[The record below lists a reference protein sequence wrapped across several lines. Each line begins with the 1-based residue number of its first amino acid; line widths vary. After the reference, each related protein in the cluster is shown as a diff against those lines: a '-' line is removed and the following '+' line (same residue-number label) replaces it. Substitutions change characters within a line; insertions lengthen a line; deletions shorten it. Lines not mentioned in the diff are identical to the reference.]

1 MQIGPNIGVVDS
13 RLRLC
18 NLETGNPVPSDET
31 RVPNSQSWSSGSGSG
46 GQNNNRKSLPMM
58 NWQVEMN
65 SMMHLLA
72 PPDPICIISDSIRT
86 E

>member
-18 NLETGNPVPSDET
+18 NLETANPVPSDET
-31 RVPNSQSWSSGSGSG
+31 RVPISQSWSSGSGSG

-72 PPDPICIISDSIRT
+72 PPDPICIVCDSIRT